1 MLKSNRRNCI
11 TTKRLDGTRYEV
23 PSRTKYRTWIHWCFV
38 QLRNWTKHHGGNK
51 GRLSWCLRCTS
62 QGVRIWLPNFEEFF
76 TSLGRLLESTEGQ
89 RNTASYDSAEFFSRR
104 FRENE
109 RTLVTLTLR
118 IEEAFSN
125 EVEVI
130 SDLNELVFLMNEL
143 SRDFDRIF
151 EDSERSTFTA
161 PSSLNDCLSTVAR
174 NGLVG
179 RPRLQILQQELQT
192 LHNDPGFRWADIRRI
207 IEWEYCLWQN
217 WLWQDI
223 DMKGWSFLILLSV
236 NSCVILGPTNHFYS

>member
-1 MLKSNRRNCI
+1 M
-11 TTKRLDGTRYEV
+11 
-23 PSRTKYRTWIHWCFV
+23 
-38 QLRNWTKHHGGNK
+38 
-51 GRLSWCLRCTS
+51 
-62 QGVRIWLPNFEEFF
+62 QGVRIWLPNIEGFF
-76 TSLGRLLESTEGQ
+76 TPLGRLLESAEGQ

-109 RTLVTLTLR
+109 RALVTLTLR
-118 IEEAFSN
+118 IEEAFPN

-207 IEWEYCLWQN
+207 IE
-217 WLWQDI
+217 
-223 DMKGWSFLILLSV
+223 
-236 NSCVILGPTNHFYS
+236 

>member
-1 MLKSNRRNCI
+1 M
-11 TTKRLDGTRYEV
+11 
-23 PSRTKYRTWIHWCFV
+23 
-38 QLRNWTKHHGGNK
+38 
-51 GRLSWCLRCTS
+51 
-62 QGVRIWLPNFEEFF
+62 QGVRIWLPNIEGFF
-76 TSLGRLLESTEGQ
+76 TSLGRLLESAEGQ

-109 RTLVTLTLR
+109 RALVTLTLR
-118 IEEAFSN
+118 IEEAFPN

-151 EDSERSTFTA
+151 EDSERSSFTA
-161 PSSLNDCLSTVAR
+161 PSSLNDESFDCGIR

-192 LHNDPGFRWADIRRI
+192 LHNDPSFRWADITRI
-207 IEWEYCLWQN
+207 IE
-217 WLWQDI
+217 
-223 DMKGWSFLILLSV
+223 
-236 NSCVILGPTNHFYS
+236 